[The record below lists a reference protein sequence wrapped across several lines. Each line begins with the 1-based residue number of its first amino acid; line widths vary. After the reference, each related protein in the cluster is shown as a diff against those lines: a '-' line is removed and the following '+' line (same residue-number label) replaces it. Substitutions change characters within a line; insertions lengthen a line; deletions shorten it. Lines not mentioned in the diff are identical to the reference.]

1 MWTPTLGRDLKG
13 IKMDFLTTKGIA
25 ASIEKIIRNANDF
38 IVIISPYVKI
48 DKTYIDRLLEAE
60 QKNVEIIL
68 VFGKEDMR
76 DFEKDKFQSFQNIN
90 IYFLANLHAKC
101 YLNENTALITSMNLY
116 GYSEENNR
124 EMGIEISRSENY
136 GLYEDILKESKS
148 IKNSA
153 EEYNLWTT
161 RDYNSN
167 WRDDRN
173 YRHPNY
179 GYCIRCR
186 EKIDLD
192 TQRPLCN
199 DCYQIWSQFGNIDY
213 RENYCHKCGKEITGW
228 DEAIDYA
235 HPLCHSCW
243 SNSDFF

>member
-1 MWTPTLGRDLKG
+1 
-13 IKMDFLTTKGIA
+13 MDFLTTKGIA

-124 EMGIEISRSENY
+124 EMGIEINKSENY

-148 IKNSA
+148 IKNQQKSII
-153 EEYNLWTT
+153 
-161 RDYNSN
+161 
-167 WRDDRN
+167 
-173 YRHPNY
+173 Y
-179 GYCIRCR
+179 G
-186 EKIDLD
+186 L
-192 TQRPLCN
+192 Q
-199 DCYQIWSQFGNIDY
+199 
-213 RENYCHKCGKEITGW
+213 EITIQIGEMT
-228 DEAIDYA
+228 DIIVIKIMGTVFAAERK
-235 HPLCHSCW
+235 
-243 SNSDFF
+243 